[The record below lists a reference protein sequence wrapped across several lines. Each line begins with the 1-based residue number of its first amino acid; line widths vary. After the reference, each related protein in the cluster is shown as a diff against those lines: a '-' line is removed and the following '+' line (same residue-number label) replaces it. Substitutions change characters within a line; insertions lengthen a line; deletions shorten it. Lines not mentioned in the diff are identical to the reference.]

1 MEFGIDTWM
10 VVLNFT
16 KLVIDFE
23 LDSFLVVGSGGIKE
37 VNTTSFDS
45 RV

>member
-1 MEFGIDTWM
+1 VEFGINTWM
-10 VVLNFT
+10 VVQNFT

-23 LDSFLVVGSGGIKE
+23 LDSSLVVGSSGIKE
-37 VNTTSFDS
+37 VSTTDFGG

>member
-1 MEFGIDTWM
+1 VEFGIDTWM
-10 VVLNFT
+10 VVQNFT

-23 LDSFLVVGSGGIKE
+23 LDSSLIVGSSGIKE
-37 VNTTSFDS
+37 VSTTGFGG

>member
-1 MEFGIDTWM
+1 VEFGIDMWI
-10 VVLNFT
+10 VVQNFT

-23 LDSFLVVGSGGIKE
+23 LDSSLVVESGGIKE
-37 VNTTSFDS
+37 VSTIGFGG